1 MKRSIILY
9 LIAAALIA
17 FALFKVIQNRREK
30 HTVHTP
36 GSQQVL
42 TAEAY
47 VARDTVVN
55 YQINTVGTLRANEH
69 VEIQSEVSQRLIT
82 INFHEG
88 SFVRKGTLLFK
99 LDDATLQAEWKKL
112 RIQEELAVQNELRDH
127 VLLEKGGISQ
137 QEYDE
142 TLNHLKTIQAE
153 IESIEVDIEKT
164 EILAPFSGRVG
175 LRNVSEGAYIRP
187 VDVLTT
193 LKDVSMIKL
202 DFTVP
207 ERYAGSIRKGQEVRF
222 TIAGNPDTFTAII
235 DAFQTAVDVSTRNL
249 AIRALAANTE
259 GLLIPGLSVKVMLDF
274 PESQPSIFIP
284 TQCLIP
290 TIRGY
295 EVFKS
300 WQGVIEAIQV
310 KTGSRTDES
319 VQILEGLLAGDTV
332 IMTNLLRL
340 KHGAKVNIIK
350 TY

>member
-17 FALFKVIQNRREK
+17 FALFKIIQNRREK
-30 HTVHTP
+30 HTAHAP

-42 TAEAY
+42 AAEAY
-47 VARDTVVN
+47 IARDTVVK

-69 VEIQSEVSQRLIT
+69 VEIQSEVSQRLIS

-88 SFVRKGTLLFK
+88 SYVRKGTLLFK

-112 RIQEELAVQNELRDH
+112 KILEELALQNELRDR

-142 TLNHLKTIQAE
+142 TLNHLKTKQAE

-164 EILAPFSGRVG
+164 EIRAPFSGKVG

-187 VDVLTT
+187 GDVLTT
-193 LKDVSMIKL
+193 LEDVSMIKL

-207 ERYAGSIRKGQEVRF
+207 ERYAGSIRKGQEVSF
-222 TIAGNPDTFTAII
+222 TIAGNPETFRAII
-235 DAFQTAVDVSTRNL
+235 DAFQPGVDVSTRNL
-249 AIRALAANTE
+249 TIRALADNTE
-259 GLLIPGLSVKVMLDF
+259 GLLIPGLSVKVIMGF
-274 PESQPSIFIP
+274 PESRASIFIP

-295 EVFKS
+295 EVYKYR
-300 WQGVIEAIQV
+300 QGVIEAVQV
-310 KTGSRTDES
+310 KTGSRTTES

-340 KHGAKVNIIK
+340 KTGAKVNIIK
-350 TY
+350 SY